1 MKDQS
6 KIEDK
11 GISSFLRVA
20 KDSDVQSVTRMSRLL
35 TMMTE
40 CNQILVRAN
49 EESYLLEEICN
60 SIIRDGGYR
69 FVWIGLF
76 EDPESFNLILLVQK
90 GLSNNEFKTYRKSS
104 HSLLNN
110 QQIFLPVVQSGMP
123 CLIKDV
129 FNNPANKNW
138 QTEAKKLNYKS
149 FIVLPLTEKANLKGV
164 LAIFSQGAEDFGER
178 EVKFLVD
185 LAGDLSFGLNSVRT
199 KVNLKKAQEAL
210 LESQQMLQLVM
221 DTIPVRLF
229 WKDKNFKYLGCN
241 KAFAFD
247 AGLNSPEEIIGKN
260 DFELSW
266 KESAPLYRSDDT
278 EIIKKNVSKINY
290 EEPQVRE
297 DGTSLWLR
305 TTKIPL
311 QNKQGEIIG
320 LFGSYEDITEKKKAE
335 EALLENERRYKMATL
350 AAQVGVWDLNLNSGE
365 MYIDPILKAMLGYDD
380 HELENRLSEW
390 YKMIYP
396 DDLGK
401 FKAETDLYLQGKLPQ
416 LEITYRMIH
425 REGQIKWFITRGIVL
440 KDPNG
445 KPYRLVGTHMDI
457 TKQMEAE
464 DEKEKIHAQLLQAQ
478 KMEAVG
484 TLAGG
489 MAHDFNNL
497 LTTIRGYTDLT
508 LQHLKE
514 EDPIFRNLKQIRKA
528 VQRAGTLTN
537 QLLLFSRKHIMEPVS
552 LNVNGTIKNM
562 LLLLERVIG
571 ENIRIKTE
579 LFPEVWK
586 IWADEGNIEQV
597 IMNLAVNSRDA
608 MPNGGTITIR
618 TNNVTIDTNQTMNIP
633 KSWPGQFVK
642 LTFSD
647 TGTGMSNEV
656 YQHLFEPFFTTKEQ
670 GKGTG
675 LGLSVI
681 YGIIT
686 QHQGWI
692 NVSTQYGKG
701 TIFEIYL
708 PASFLKQTSESK
720 DYISKSTLQGNGEMI
735 LLVEDEEGIREFVGN
750 LLKEKGFQVISA
762 STVQEALKL
771 FNDHEKKVDLLF
783 TDVVLPDRSGLE
795 LVNDLTKIIPN
806 LPVVLSSGY
815 TRDKSNWEKIQ
826 ELGYRF
832 LKKPF
837 SMNELLNAIF
847 KSLEK
852 K

>member
-1 MKDQS
+1 MKDRS
-6 KIEDK
+6 KIKDH
-11 GISSFLRVA
+11 SNSVFLGAAV
-20 KDSDVQSVTRMSRLL
+20 DSDVQSFTRMNQLL
-35 TMMTE
+35 SMMTE

-49 EESYLLEEICN
+49 EESFLLEEICN

-76 EDPESFNLILLVQK
+76 EDSENFNLISLVQK
-90 GLSNNEFKTYRKSS
+90 GIADDEFEVYRKSS

-110 QQIFLPVVQSGMP
+110 KKIFLSVVQSGMP
-123 CLIKDV
+123 FVITNV
-129 FNNPANKNW
+129 FDNPVNKNW
-138 QTEAKKLNYKS
+138 QPEAKKLNYQS
-149 FIVLPLTEKANLKGV
+149 FIILPLIEKAKLKGV

-185 LAGDLSFGLNSVRT
+185 LAGDLSLGLTSVQT
-199 KVNLKKAQEAL
+199 KVSLKKAQEDL
-210 LESQQMLQLVM
+210 RESQQMLQLVM

-241 KAFAFD
+241 KAFASD

-335 EALLENERRYKMATL
+335 EALWESERRYKMATL
-350 AAQVGVWDLNLNSGE
+350 AAKIGIWDLNLNSND
-365 MYIDPILKAMLGYDD
+365 MYIDPLLKANLGYDD

-390 YKMIYP
+390 HKLIYP

-401 FKAETDLYLQGKLPQ
+401 FKAEHDLYLQGKSPQ

-425 REGQIKWFITRGIVL
+425 RHGQLKWFITRGIVL
-440 KDPNG
+440 NDLTG
-445 KPYRLVGTHMDI
+445 KPSRMIGTHMDI
-457 TKQMEAE
+457 TQQMEAE

-497 LTTIRGYTDLT
+497 LTTIKGYTDLT

-514 EDPIFRNLKQIRKA
+514 GDSIFTNLKQIQKS

-537 QLLLFSRKHIMEPVS
+537 QLLLFSRKHIMESAS
-552 LNVNGTIKNM
+552 LNINETIKNM
-562 LLLLERVIG
+562 LILLERVIG
-571 ENIRIKTE
+571 EDIHIKTE
-579 LFPEVWK
+579 LFPGIWK

-608 MPNGGTITIR
+608 MPHGGTITIR
-618 TNNVTIDTNQTMNIP
+618 TNNITIDKNQTMSIP

-647 TGTGMSNEV
+647 TGTGMSDEV

-686 QHQGWI
+686 QHEGWI

-701 TIFEIYL
+701 TTFEIYI
-708 PASFLKQTSESK
+708 PASFLKHTSGSK
-720 DYISKSTLQGNGEMI
+720 DYLSKLSFQGKGEVI

-771 FNDHEKKVDLLF
+771 FNDHQKKVDLLF
-783 TDVVLPDRSGLE
+783 TDVVLPDRSGLD
-795 LVNDLTKIIPN
+795 LVNDLTKVLPH

-815 TRDKSNWEKIQ
+815 TGDKSDWEKIQ
-826 ELGYRF
+826 KLGYRF

-837 SMNELLNAIF
+837 SMNELLIAIF